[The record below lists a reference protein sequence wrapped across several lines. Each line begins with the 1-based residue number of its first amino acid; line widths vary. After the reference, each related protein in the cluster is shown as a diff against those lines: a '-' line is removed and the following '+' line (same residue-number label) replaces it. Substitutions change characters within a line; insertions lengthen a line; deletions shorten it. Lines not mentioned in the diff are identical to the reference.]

1 MNKAPTELT
10 AVQAAALMESGAL
23 TAEALARACLDRIAE
38 RDGEVR
44 AYLACDPDRVLAEA
58 RAVDRGHRGGLL
70 RGIPYA
76 VKDVIETV
84 DYPTTYGSPIYQG
97 YRTGRDAGV
106 VACAA
111 EQGAVLM
118 GKVATGEFATQTP
131 GPARNPLNTAHTP
144 GGSSSGSAAAVA
156 AGMALAALGTQT
168 TGSLIRPAVYCGLV
182 GYKPSFGVLSTAGV
196 GTLSPMQ
203 DTVGLITRDVADA
216 ALFMG
221 GLHGWRITLER
232 MDRPRIGVCRSSQ
245 WQWARPQTVQA
256 IEALA
261 SRLSAAGAQVRDV
274 VLPAELE
281 ALVDVQAGIVA
292 YDARQSLGHE
302 RLRHYDRLSQRL
314 RDRIHGGA
322 ATILPDYLSMVR
334 QVACARARILDFMA
348 DWDVLLYPAT
358 EGEAEVGI
366 EYSGSPRFGA
376 LWTLLHMPSVSFPTT
391 TGPTGLPLGAQ
402 VVGACGDDL
411 RTLAVAQF
419 VAAVQQAGQVSA

>member
-1 MNKAPTELT
+1 
-10 AVQAAALMESGAL
+10 
-23 TAEALARACLDRIAE
+23 
-38 RDGEVR
+38 
-44 AYLACDPDRVLAEA
+44 
-58 RAVDRGHRGGLL
+58 
-70 RGIPYA
+70 
-76 VKDVIETV
+76 
-84 DYPTTYGSPIYQG
+84 
-97 YRTGRDAGV
+97 
-106 VACAA
+106 
-111 EQGAVLM
+111 
-118 GKVATGEFATQTP
+118 
-131 GPARNPLNTAHTP
+131 
-144 GGSSSGSAAAVA
+144 
-156 AGMALAALGTQT
+156 
-168 TGSLIRPAVYCGLV
+168 
-182 GYKPSFGVLSTAGV
+182 
-196 GTLSPMQ
+196 
-203 DTVGLITRDVADA
+203 
-216 ALFMG
+216 
-221 GLHGWRITLER
+221 
-232 MDRPRIGVCRSSQ
+232 
-245 WQWARPQTVQA
+245 
-256 IEALA
+256 
-261 SRLSAAGAQVRDV
+261 

-314 RDRIHGGA
+314 RDRMQGGA

>member
-1 MNKAPTELT
+1 MTD
-10 AVQAAALMESGAL
+10 QWGAFCND
-23 TAEALARACLDRIAE
+23 RICLDPPAQ
-38 RDGEVR
+38 GP
-44 AYLACDPDRVLAEA
+44 LS
-58 RAVDRGHRGGLL
+58 GMTF
-70 RGIPYA
+70 A
-76 VKDVIETV
+76 VKDVFDIEGYV
-84 DYPTTYGSPIYQG
+84 CGAGSPDWK
-97 YRTGRDAGV
+97 RTHPPAERHADAV
-106 VACAA
+106 EALL
-111 EQGAVLM
+111 QSGARLVGTTHTDELM
-118 GKVATGEFATQTP
+118 FSLNGENYHYGTP
-131 GPARNPLNTAHTP
+131 INPKAVQHIP

-261 SRLSAAGAQVRDV
+261 GRLSAAGAQVRDV

-314 RDRIHGGA
+314 RDRMQGGA